1 MTPHREVV
9 RTLMARACPDPEQ
22 ANCAICEHPP
32 ADCKILQ
39 GLEDRDLFAFLPE
52 GGRSAV
58 FQAIYRGKTSW
69 RLPAEV
75 HKEDPRLAF
84 FYLHTGTQLAR
95 VELPLWIR
103 DAGLLDVVHGIVL
116 DQCRARRAET
126 PGYPVALTLAHQEAI
141 LTTSDRQAIA
151 WMVEE
156 ALARRQVYVV
166 SSAKAQMKQ
175 H

>member
-1 MTPHREVV
+1 
-9 RTLMARACPDPEQ
+9 
-22 ANCAICEHPP
+22 
-32 ADCKILQ
+32 
-39 GLEDRDLFAFLPE
+39 LEDRDLFAFLPE